1 MKRVNFPVARTEKE
15 QLNPLFTNPLEPYP
29 GLTVDDLN
37 RYLPAI
43 RKADDIA
50 MTPDTMEEG
59 LFLADALDGLKRLP
73 DNSIDLVLTAPPV
86 SPWRDIGTQGRK
98 MTLQEYYTWNNKW
111 LQESQR
117 VLKNTGAV
125 YLLCGWRFS
134 GMYHALLS
142 DYFKVQTRITWRD
155 RNAAKQDQ
163 NTTWFNE
170 IGDIWLATKTG
181 DFVFNSIMKVDG
193 KKVQDSGVTENISNL
208 WLEYFT
214 AGSKHEKGDLPEP
227 LLNKIIRASSF
238 KLSWV
243 VDPFMRRG
251 SVGVAVKNKGRRFI
265 GFETDQDSLLVAMKR
280 IDQS

>member
-1 MKRVNFPVARTEKE
+1 MAGIEKE

-29 GLTVDDLN
+29 GLSVDDLN
-37 RYLPAI
+37 RYLPAV
-43 RKADDIA
+43 RKADEIS
-50 MTPDTMEEG
+50 MTVDTMEEG

-73 DNSIDLVLTAPPV
+73 ENSMDLILTAPPV
-86 SPWRDIGTQGRK
+86 SPWRDIGTHGQK

-117 VLKNTGAV
+117 ILKSTGAI
-125 YLLCGWRFS
+125 YLLCSWRFS

-142 DYFKVQTRITWRD
+142 DYFRVQTRITWRD
-155 RNAAKQDQ
+155 RRTGTQDQ
-163 NTTWFNE
+163 NPTWFNE
-170 IGDIWLATKTG
+170 IGDIWLATKTS
-181 DFVFNSIMKVDG
+181 DFVFNKEMIAND
-193 KKVQDSGVTENISNL
+193 KKILDSGNTENMSNL

-214 AGSKHEKGDLPEP
+214 MGSDQEKDDLPEM
-227 LLNKIIRASSF
+227 LLSKILQASSF

-251 SVGVAVKNKGRRFI
+251 SVGVAAKSMGRRFI
-265 GFETDQDSLLVAMKR
+265 GFETDQDSLLMAMKR

>member
-1 MKRVNFPVARTEKE
+1 MAGTEKE

-29 GLTVDDLN
+29 GLSVDDLN
-37 RYLPAI
+37 RYLPAV
-43 RKADDIA
+43 RKADEIA
-50 MTPDTMEEG
+50 MTVDTMEEG

-73 DNSIDLVLTAPPV
+73 ENSMDLILTAPPV
-86 SPWRDIGTQGRK
+86 SPWRDIGTHGHK

-117 VLKNTGAV
+117 ILKSTGAI
-125 YLLCGWRFS
+125 YLLCSWRFS

-142 DYFKVQTRITWRD
+142 DYFRVQTRITWRD
-155 RNAAKQDQ
+155 RRTGNQDQ
-163 NTTWFNE
+163 NPTWFNE
-170 IGDIWLATKTG
+170 IGDIWLATKTS
-181 DFVFNSIMKVDG
+181 DFVFNKEMIAND
-193 KKVQDSGVTENISNL
+193 KKILDSGNTENMSNL

-214 AGSKHEKGDLPEP
+214 MGSDQEKGDLPER
-227 LLNKIIRASSF
+227 LLSKILQASSF

-251 SVGVAVKNKGRRFI
+251 SVGVAAKSIGRRFI
-265 GFETDQDSLLVAMKR
+265 GFETDQDSLLMAMKR

>member
-1 MKRVNFPVARTEKE
+1 VAGTEKE

-29 GLTVDDLN
+29 GLSVDDLN
-37 RYLPAI
+37 RYLPAV
-43 RKADDIA
+43 RKADEIA
-50 MTPDTMEEG
+50 MTIDTMEEG

-73 DNSIDLVLTAPPV
+73 ENSMDLILTAPPV
-86 SPWRDIGTQGRK
+86 SPWRDIGTHGQK

-117 VLKNTGAV
+117 ILKSTGAI
-125 YLLCGWRFS
+125 YLLCSWRFS

-142 DYFKVQTRITWRD
+142 DYFRVQTRITWRD
-155 RNAAKQDQ
+155 RRTGTQDQ
-163 NTTWFNE
+163 NPTWFNE
-170 IGDIWLATKTG
+170 IGDIWLATKTS
-181 DFVFNSIMKVDG
+181 DFVFNKEMIAND
-193 KKVQDSGVTENISNL
+193 KKILDSGNTENMSNL

-214 AGSKHEKGDLPEP
+214 MGSDQEKGDLPEM
-227 LLNKIIRASSF
+227 LLSKILQASSF

-251 SVGVAVKNKGRRFI
+251 SAGVAAKSMGRRFI
-265 GFETDQDSLLVAMKR
+265 GFETDQDSLLMAMKR

>member
-1 MKRVNFPVARTEKE
+1 VAGTKKE

-29 GLTVDDLN
+29 GLSVDDLN

-43 RKADDIA
+43 RKADEIA
-50 MTPDTMEEG
+50 MTIDTMEEG

-73 DNSIDLVLTAPPV
+73 ENSMDLILTVPPV
-86 SPWRDIGTQGRK
+86 SPWRDIGTHGQK

-117 VLKNTGAV
+117 ILKSTGAI
-125 YLLCGWRFS
+125 YLLCSWRFS

-142 DYFKVQTRITWRD
+142 DYFRVQTRITWRD
-155 RNAAKQDQ
+155 RRTGTQDQ
-163 NTTWFNE
+163 NPTWFNE
-170 IGDIWLATKTG
+170 IGDIWLATKTS
-181 DFVFNSIMKVDG
+181 DFVFNREMVAND
-193 KKVQDSGVTENISNL
+193 KKILDSGNTENMSNL

-214 AGSKHEKGDLPEP
+214 MGSDQEKGDLPEM
-227 LLNKIIRASSF
+227 LLSKILQASSF

-251 SVGVAVKNKGRRFI
+251 SVGVAAKSMGRRFI
-265 GFETDQDSLLVAMKR
+265 GFETDQDSLLMAMKR

>member
-1 MKRVNFPVARTEKE
+1 MAGTEKE

-29 GLTVDDLN
+29 GLSVDDLN
-37 RYLPAI
+37 RYLPAV
-43 RKADDIA
+43 RKADEIA
-50 MTPDTMEEG
+50 MTIDTMEEG

-73 DNSIDLVLTAPPV
+73 ENSMDLILTAPPV
-86 SPWRDIGTQGRK
+86 SPWRDIGTHGQK

-117 VLKNTGAV
+117 ILKSTGAI
-125 YLLCGWRFS
+125 YLLCSWRFS

-142 DYFKVQTRITWRD
+142 DYFRVQTRITWRD
-155 RNAAKQDQ
+155 RRTGTQDQ
-163 NTTWFNE
+163 NPTWFNE
-170 IGDIWLATKTG
+170 IGDIWLATKTS
-181 DFVFNSIMKVDG
+181 DFVFNKEMIAND
-193 KKVQDSGVTENISNL
+193 KKILDSGNTENMSNL

-214 AGSKHEKGDLPEP
+214 IGSDQEKGDLPEM
-227 LLNKIIRASSF
+227 LLSKILQASSF

-251 SVGVAVKNKGRRFI
+251 SAGVAAKSMGRRFI
-265 GFETDQDSLLVAMKR
+265 GFETDQDSLLMAMKR

>member
-1 MKRVNFPVARTEKE
+1 MAGTEKE

-29 GLTVDDLN
+29 GLSVNDLN
-37 RYLPAI
+37 RYLPAV
-43 RKADDIA
+43 RKADEIA
-50 MTPDTMEEG
+50 MTVDTMEEG

-73 DNSIDLVLTAPPV
+73 ENSMDLILTAPPV
-86 SPWRDIGTQGRK
+86 SPWRDIGTHGQK

-117 VLKNTGAV
+117 ILKSTGAI
-125 YLLCGWRFS
+125 YLLCSWRFS

-142 DYFKVQTRITWRD
+142 DYFRVQTRITWRD
-155 RNAAKQDQ
+155 RRTGTQ
-163 NTTWFNE
+163 NQNPTWFNE
-170 IGDIWLATKTG
+170 IGDIWLATKTS
-181 DFVFNSIMKVDG
+181 DFVFNREMIAND
-193 KKVQDSGVTENISNL
+193 KKILDSGNTENMSNL

-214 AGSKHEKGDLPEP
+214 MGSDQEKGDLPEM
-227 LLNKIIRASSF
+227 LLSKILQASSF

-251 SVGVAVKNKGRRFI
+251 SVGVVAKSMGRRFI
-265 GFETDQDSLLVAMKR
+265 GFETDQDSLLMAMKR

>member
-1 MKRVNFPVARTEKE
+1 MAGTEKE

-29 GLTVDDLN
+29 GLSVDDLN
-37 RYLPAI
+37 RYLPAV
-43 RKADDIA
+43 RKADEIA
-50 MTPDTMEEG
+50 MTIDTMEEG

-73 DNSIDLVLTAPPV
+73 ENSMDLILTAPPV
-86 SPWRDIGTQGRK
+86 SPWRDIGTHGQK

-117 VLKNTGAV
+117 ILKSTGAI
-125 YLLCGWRFS
+125 YLLCSWRFS

-142 DYFKVQTRITWRD
+142 DYFRVQTRITWRD
-155 RNAAKQDQ
+155 RRTGTLDQ
-163 NTTWFNE
+163 NPTWFNE
-170 IGDIWLATKTG
+170 IGDIWLATKTS
-181 DFVFNSIMKVDG
+181 DFVFNKEMIAND
-193 KKVQDSGVTENISNL
+193 KKILHSGNTENMSNL

-214 AGSKHEKGDLPEP
+214 MGSDQEKDDLPEM
-227 LLNKIIRASSF
+227 LLSKILQASSF

-251 SVGVAVKNKGRRFI
+251 SAGVAAKSMGRRFI
-265 GFETDQDSLLVAMKR
+265 GFETDQDSLLMAMKR

>member
-1 MKRVNFPVARTEKE
+1 MAGTKKE

-29 GLTVDDLN
+29 GLSVDDLN

-43 RKADDIA
+43 RKVEEIA
-50 MTPDTMEEG
+50 MTSDTMEEG
-59 LFLADALDGLKRLP
+59 LFLADALDGLKQLP
-73 DNSIDLVLTAPPV
+73 DNSIDIVLTAPPV
-86 SPWRDIGTQGRK
+86 SPWRDIGTQGQK
-98 MTLQEYYTWNNKW
+98 MTLQEYYTWNNNW

-170 IGDIWLATKTG
+170 IGDIWLATKTS
-181 DFVFNSIMKVDG
+181 DFVFNSEMIANDR
-193 KKVQDSGVTENISNL
+193 KVQDSAEPENISNL

-214 AGSKHEKGDLPEP
+214 VSTEKEKEDLPEM
-227 LLNKIIRASSF
+227 LLNKILQASSF
-238 KLSWV
+238 KLSWI

-251 SVGVAVKNKGRRFI
+251 SVGVAAKSKGRRFI
-265 GFETDQDSLLVAMKR
+265 GFETDQDSLLVAMKQ

>member
-1 MKRVNFPVARTEKE
+1 MKRVNFPVTEPKKE

-29 GLTVDDLN
+29 GLSVNDLN

-43 RKADDIA
+43 RKVEEIA

-59 LFLADALDGLKRLP
+59 LFLADALDGLKHLP

-86 SPWRDIGTQGRK
+86 SPWRDIGTQGQK

-155 RNAAKQDQ
+155 GKASKLDQ

-181 DFVFNSIMKVDG
+181 DFVFNNGMVVDG
-193 KKVQDSGVTENISNL
+193 KKVQDSGESENISNL

-214 AGSKHEKGDLPEP
+214 AGSGNEKGDLPET
-227 LLNKIIRASSF
+227 LLNKIIQASSF
-238 KLSWV
+238 KLSWI

-265 GFETDQDSLLVAMKR
+265 GFETDQDSLLVAMKQ

>member
-1 MKRVNFPVARTEKE
+1 VAGTEKE

-29 GLTVDDLN
+29 GLSVDDLN
-37 RYLPAI
+37 RYLPAV
-43 RKADDIA
+43 RKADEIA
-50 MTPDTMEEG
+50 MTIDTMEEG

-73 DNSIDLVLTAPPV
+73 ENSMDLILTAPPV
-86 SPWRDIGTQGRK
+86 SPWRDIGTHGQK

-117 VLKNTGAV
+117 ILKSTGAI
-125 YLLCGWRFS
+125 YLLCSWRFS

-142 DYFKVQTRITWRD
+142 DYFRVQTRITWRD
-155 RNAAKQDQ
+155 RRTGTQDQ
-163 NTTWFNE
+163 NPTWFNE
-170 IGDIWLATKTG
+170 IGDIWLATKTS
-181 DFVFNSIMKVDG
+181 DFVFNKEMIAND
-193 KKVQDSGVTENISNL
+193 KKILDSGNTENMSNL

-214 AGSKHEKGDLPEP
+214 MGSDQEKDDLPEM
-227 LLNKIIRASSF
+227 LLSKILQASSF

-251 SVGVAVKNKGRRFI
+251 SAGVAAKSMGRRFI
-265 GFETDQDSLLVAMKR
+265 GFETDQDSLLMAMKR

>member
-1 MKRVNFPVARTEKE
+1 MAGIEKE

-29 GLTVDDLN
+29 GLSVDDLN
-37 RYLPAI
+37 RYLPAV
-43 RKADDIA
+43 RKADEIS
-50 MTPDTMEEG
+50 MTVDTMEEG

-73 DNSIDLVLTAPPV
+73 ENSMDLILTAPPV
-86 SPWRDIGTQGRK
+86 SPWRDIGTHGHK

-117 VLKNTGAV
+117 ILKSTGAI
-125 YLLCGWRFS
+125 YLLCSWRFS

-142 DYFKVQTRITWRD
+142 DYFRVQTRITWRD
-155 RNAAKQDQ
+155 RRTETQDQ
-163 NTTWFNE
+163 NPTWFNE
-170 IGDIWLATKTG
+170 IGDIWLATKTS
-181 DFVFNSIMKVDG
+181 DFVFNKEMIAND
-193 KKVQDSGVTENISNL
+193 KKILDSGNTENMSNL

-214 AGSKHEKGDLPEP
+214 MGSDQEKGDLPEM
-227 LLNKIIRASSF
+227 LLSKILQASSF

-251 SVGVAVKNKGRRFI
+251 SAGVAAKSMGRRFI
-265 GFETDQDSLLVAMKR
+265 GFETDQDSLLMAMKR

>member
-1 MKRVNFPVARTEKE
+1 VAGTEKE

-29 GLTVDDLN
+29 GLSVNDLN
-37 RYLPAI
+37 RYLPAV
-43 RKADDIA
+43 RKADEIS
-50 MTPDTMEEG
+50 MTVDTMEEG

-73 DNSIDLVLTAPPV
+73 ENSMDLILTAPPV
-86 SPWRDIGTQGRK
+86 SPWRDIGTHGQK

-117 VLKNTGAV
+117 ILKSTGAI
-125 YLLCGWRFS
+125 YLLCSWRFS

-142 DYFKVQTRITWRD
+142 DYFRVQTRITWRD
-155 RNAAKQDQ
+155 RRTGTQDQ
-163 NTTWFNE
+163 NPTWFNE
-170 IGDIWLATKTG
+170 IGDIWLATKTS
-181 DFVFNSIMKVDG
+181 DFVFNREMIANDRKIL
-193 KKVQDSGVTENISNL
+193 DSGNTENMSNL

-214 AGSKHEKGDLPEP
+214 MGSDQEKGDLPEM
-227 LLNKIIRASSF
+227 LLSKILQASSF

-251 SVGVAVKNKGRRFI
+251 SVGVAAKSMGRRFI
-265 GFETDQDSLLVAMKR
+265 GFETGQDSLLMAMKR

>member
-1 MKRVNFPVARTEKE
+1 MAGTEKE

-29 GLTVDDLN
+29 GLSVDDLN
-37 RYLPAI
+37 RYLPAV
-43 RKADDIA
+43 RKADEIA
-50 MTPDTMEEG
+50 MTIDTMEEG

-73 DNSIDLVLTAPPV
+73 ENSMDLILTAPPV
-86 SPWRDIGTQGRK
+86 SPWRDIGTHGQK

-117 VLKNTGAV
+117 ILKSTGAI
-125 YLLCGWRFS
+125 YLLCSWRFS

-142 DYFKVQTRITWRD
+142 DYFRVQTRITWRD
-155 RNAAKQDQ
+155 RRTGTQ
-163 NTTWFNE
+163 NQNPTWFNE
-170 IGDIWLATKTG
+170 IGDIWLATKTS
-181 DFVFNSIMKVDG
+181 DFVFNKEMIAND
-193 KKVQDSGVTENISNL
+193 KKILDSGNTENMSNL

-214 AGSKHEKGDLPEP
+214 MGSDQEKRDLPEM
-227 LLNKIIRASSF
+227 LLSKILQASSF

-251 SVGVAVKNKGRRFI
+251 SAGVAAKSMGRRFI
-265 GFETDQDSLLVAMKR
+265 GFETDQDSLLMAMKR

>member
-1 MKRVNFPVARTEKE
+1 MAGTEKE

-29 GLTVDDLN
+29 GLSVDDLN
-37 RYLPAI
+37 RYLPAV
-43 RKADDIA
+43 RKAEEIA
-50 MTPDTMEEG
+50 MTIDTMEEG

-73 DNSIDLVLTAPPV
+73 ENSMDLILTAPPV
-86 SPWRDIGTQGRK
+86 SPWRDIGTHGQK

-117 VLKNTGAV
+117 ILKSTGAI
-125 YLLCGWRFS
+125 YLLCSWRFS

-142 DYFKVQTRITWRD
+142 DYFRVQTRITWRD
-155 RNAAKQDQ
+155 RRTGTQDQ
-163 NTTWFNE
+163 NPTWFNE
-170 IGDIWLATKTG
+170 IGDIWLATKTS
-181 DFVFNSIMKVDG
+181 DFVFNKEMIAND
-193 KKVQDSGVTENISNL
+193 KKILDSGNTENMSNL

-214 AGSKHEKGDLPEP
+214 MGSDQEKGDLPEM
-227 LLNKIIRASSF
+227 LLSKILQASSF

-251 SVGVAVKNKGRRFI
+251 SAGVAAKSMGRRFI
-265 GFETDQDSLLVAMKR
+265 GFETDQDSLLMAMKR

>member
-1 MKRVNFPVARTEKE
+1 MAGTEKE

-29 GLTVDDLN
+29 GLSVDDLN
-37 RYLPAI
+37 RYLPAV
-43 RKADDIA
+43 RKADEIA
-50 MTPDTMEEG
+50 MTIDTMEEG

-73 DNSIDLVLTAPPV
+73 ENSMDLILTAPPV
-86 SPWRDIGTQGRK
+86 SPWRDIGTHGHK

-117 VLKNTGAV
+117 ILKSTGAI
-125 YLLCGWRFS
+125 YLLCSWRFS

-142 DYFKVQTRITWRD
+142 DYFRVQTRITWRD
-155 RNAAKQDQ
+155 RRTETQDQ
-163 NTTWFNE
+163 NPTWFNE
-170 IGDIWLATKTG
+170 IGDIWLATKTS
-181 DFVFNSIMKVDG
+181 DFVFNKEMIAND
-193 KKVQDSGVTENISNL
+193 KKILDSGNTENMSNL

-214 AGSKHEKGDLPEP
+214 IGSDQEKGDLPEM
-227 LLNKIIRASSF
+227 LLSKILQASSF

-251 SVGVAVKNKGRRFI
+251 SAGVAAKSMGRRFI
-265 GFETDQDSLLVAMKR
+265 GFETDQDSLLMAMKR

>member
-1 MKRVNFPVARTEKE
+1 MEKE
-15 QLNPLFTNPLEPYP
+15 HLNPLFSNPMEPYP
-29 GLTVDDLN
+29 GLSVDDLN

-43 RKADDIA
+43 RKADEIV
-50 MTPDTMEEG
+50 MTLDTMEEG
-59 LFLADALDGLKRLP
+59 LFLADALEGLKRLP
-73 DNSIDLVLTAPPV
+73 EKSIDLILTAPPV
-86 SPWRDIGTQGRK
+86 SPWRDIGTQGQK

-117 VLKNTGAV
+117 VLKNTGAI

-142 DYFKVQTRITWRD
+142 DYFRVQTRITWRD
-155 RNAAKQDQ
+155 RKAREK
-163 NTTWFNE
+163 TLEPTWFNE

-181 DFVFNSIMKVDG
+181 DFIFDREMITNDNKAD
-193 KKVQDSGVTENISNL
+193 DSQTSENMSNL

-214 AGSKHEKGDLPEP
+214 SSSEQEKGDLPEK
-227 LLNKIIRASSF
+227 LLEKILKASSF

-243 VDPFMRRG
+243 VDPFMRKG
-251 SVGVAVKNKGRRFI
+251 SVGVAAKNKGRRFI
-265 GFETDQDSLLVAMKR
+265 GFETDQDNLLVSMKR

>member
-1 MKRVNFPVARTEKE
+1 MAGIEKE

-29 GLTVDDLN
+29 GLSVDDLN
-37 RYLPAI
+37 RYLPAV
-43 RKADDIA
+43 RKADEIA
-50 MTPDTMEEG
+50 MTIDTMEEG

-73 DNSIDLVLTAPPV
+73 ENSMDLILTAPPV
-86 SPWRDIGTQGRK
+86 SPWRDIGTHGQK

-117 VLKNTGAV
+117 ILKSTGAI
-125 YLLCGWRFS
+125 YLLCSWRFS

-142 DYFKVQTRITWRD
+142 DYFRVQTRITWRD
-155 RNAAKQDQ
+155 RRTETQDQ
-163 NTTWFNE
+163 NPTWFNE
-170 IGDIWLATKTG
+170 IGDIWLATKTS
-181 DFVFNSIMKVDG
+181 DFVFNKEMIAND
-193 KKVQDSGVTENISNL
+193 KKILDSGNTENMSNL

-214 AGSKHEKGDLPEP
+214 MGSDQEKDDLPEM
-227 LLNKIIRASSF
+227 LLSKILQASSF

-251 SVGVAVKNKGRRFI
+251 SVGVAAKSMGRRFI
-265 GFETDQDSLLVAMKR
+265 GFETDQDSLLMAMKR

>member
-1 MKRVNFPVARTEKE
+1 MAGTEKE

-29 GLTVDDLN
+29 GLSVDDLN
-37 RYLPAI
+37 RYLPAV
-43 RKADDIA
+43 RKADEIA
-50 MTPDTMEEG
+50 MTIDTMEEG

-73 DNSIDLVLTAPPV
+73 ENSMDLILTAPPV
-86 SPWRDIGTQGRK
+86 SPWRDIGTHGQK

-117 VLKNTGAV
+117 ILKSTGAI
-125 YLLCGWRFS
+125 YLLCSWRFS

-142 DYFKVQTRITWRD
+142 DYFRVQTRITWRD
-155 RNAAKQDQ
+155 RRTGTQDQ
-163 NTTWFNE
+163 NPTWFNE
-170 IGDIWLATKTG
+170 IGDIWLATKTS
-181 DFVFNSIMKVDG
+181 DFVFNREMVAND
-193 KKVQDSGVTENISNL
+193 KKILNSGNTEKISNL

-214 AGSKHEKGDLPEP
+214 MGSEQEKGDLPEM
-227 LLNKIIRASSF
+227 LLSKILQASSF

-251 SVGVAVKNKGRRFI
+251 SAGVAAKSMGRRFI
-265 GFETDQDSLLVAMKR
+265 GFETDQDSLLMAMKR

>member
-1 MKRVNFPVARTEKE
+1 MAGTEKE

-29 GLTVDDLN
+29 GLSVNDLN
-37 RYLPAI
+37 RYLPAV
-43 RKADDIA
+43 RKADEIA
-50 MTPDTMEEG
+50 MTVDTMEEG

-73 DNSIDLVLTAPPV
+73 ENSMDLILTAPPV
-86 SPWRDIGTQGRK
+86 SPWRDIGTLGQK

-117 VLKNTGAV
+117 ILKSTGAI
-125 YLLCGWRFS
+125 YLLCSWRFS

-142 DYFKVQTRITWRD
+142 DYFRVQTRITWRD
-155 RNAAKQDQ
+155 RRTGTQ
-163 NTTWFNE
+163 NQNPTWFNE
-170 IGDIWLATKTG
+170 IGDIWLATKTS
-181 DFVFNSIMKVDG
+181 DFVFNREMIAND
-193 KKVQDSGVTENISNL
+193 KKILDSGNTENMSNL

-214 AGSKHEKGDLPEP
+214 MGFDQEKGDLPEM
-227 LLNKIIRASSF
+227 LLSKILQASSF

-251 SVGVAVKNKGRRFI
+251 SVGVAAKSMGRRFI
-265 GFETDQDSLLVAMKR
+265 GFETDQDSLLMAMKR

>member
-1 MKRVNFPVARTEKE
+1 MAGTEKE

-29 GLTVDDLN
+29 GLSVDDLN
-37 RYLPAI
+37 RYLPAV
-43 RKADDIA
+43 RKADEIA
-50 MTPDTMEEG
+50 MTIDTMEEG

-73 DNSIDLVLTAPPV
+73 ENSMDLILTAPPV
-86 SPWRDIGTQGRK
+86 SPWRDIGTHGQK

-117 VLKNTGAV
+117 ILKNTGAI
-125 YLLCGWRFS
+125 YLLCSWRFS

-142 DYFKVQTRITWRD
+142 DYFRVQTRITWRD
-155 RNAAKQDQ
+155 RRTGTQDQ
-163 NTTWFNE
+163 NPTWFNE
-170 IGDIWLATKTG
+170 IGDIWLATKTS
-181 DFVFNSIMKVDG
+181 DFVFNKEMIAND
-193 KKVQDSGVTENISNL
+193 KKILDSGNTENMSNL

-214 AGSKHEKGDLPEP
+214 IGSDQEKGDLPEM
-227 LLNKIIRASSF
+227 LLSKILQASSF

-251 SVGVAVKNKGRRFI
+251 SAGVAAKSMGRRFI
-265 GFETDQDSLLVAMKR
+265 GFETDQDSLLMAMKR

>member
-1 MKRVNFPVARTEKE
+1 MAGTEKE

-29 GLTVDDLN
+29 GLSVDDLN
-37 RYLPAI
+37 RYLPAV
-43 RKADDIA
+43 RKADEIS
-50 MTPDTMEEG
+50 MTIDTMEEG

-73 DNSIDLVLTAPPV
+73 ENSMDLILTAPPV
-86 SPWRDIGTQGRK
+86 SPWRDIGTHGQK

-117 VLKNTGAV
+117 ILKSTGAI
-125 YLLCGWRFS
+125 YLLCSWRFS

-142 DYFKVQTRITWRD
+142 DYFRVQTRITWRD
-155 RNAAKQDQ
+155 RRTGTQDQ
-163 NTTWFNE
+163 NPTWFNE
-170 IGDIWLATKTG
+170 IGDIWLATKTS
-181 DFVFNSIMKVDG
+181 DFVFNKEMIAND
-193 KKVQDSGVTENISNL
+193 KKILDSGNTENMSNL

-214 AGSKHEKGDLPEP
+214 MGSDQEKDDLPEM
-227 LLNKIIRASSF
+227 LLSKILQASSF

-251 SVGVAVKNKGRRFI
+251 SVGVAAKSMGRRFI
-265 GFETDQDSLLVAMKR
+265 GFETDQDSLLMAMKR

>member
-1 MKRVNFPVARTEKE
+1 MAGTEKE

-29 GLTVDDLN
+29 GLSVNDLN
-37 RYLPAI
+37 RYLPAV
-43 RKADDIA
+43 RKADEIS
-50 MTPDTMEEG
+50 MTVDTMEEG

-73 DNSIDLVLTAPPV
+73 ENSMDLILTAPPV
-86 SPWRDIGTQGRK
+86 SPWRDIGTHGQK

-117 VLKNTGAV
+117 ILKSTGAI
-125 YLLCGWRFS
+125 YLLCSWRFS

-142 DYFKVQTRITWRD
+142 DYFRVQTRITWRD
-155 RNAAKQDQ
+155 RRTGTQDQ
-163 NTTWFNE
+163 NPTWFNE
-170 IGDIWLATKTG
+170 IGDIWLATKTS
-181 DFVFNSIMKVDG
+181 DFVFNREMIANDRKIL
-193 KKVQDSGVTENISNL
+193 DSGNTENMSNL

-214 AGSKHEKGDLPEP
+214 MGSDQEKGDLPEM
-227 LLNKIIRASSF
+227 LLSKILQASSF

-251 SVGVAVKNKGRRFI
+251 SVGVAAKSMGRRFI
-265 GFETDQDSLLVAMKR
+265 GFETGQDSLLMAMKR

>member
-1 MKRVNFPVARTEKE
+1 MAGTEKE

-29 GLTVDDLN
+29 GLSVDDLN
-37 RYLPAI
+37 RYLPAV
-43 RKADDIA
+43 RKADEIA
-50 MTPDTMEEG
+50 MTIDTMEEG

-73 DNSIDLVLTAPPV
+73 ENSMDLILTAPPV
-86 SPWRDIGTQGRK
+86 SPWRDIGTHGQK

-117 VLKNTGAV
+117 ILKSTGAI
-125 YLLCGWRFS
+125 YLLCSWRFS

-142 DYFKVQTRITWRD
+142 DYFRVQTRITWRD
-155 RNAAKQDQ
+155 RRTGTQDQ
-163 NTTWFNE
+163 NPTWFNE
-170 IGDIWLATKTG
+170 IGDIWLATKTS
-181 DFVFNSIMKVDG
+181 DFVFNKEMIAND
-193 KKVQDSGVTENISNL
+193 KKILDSGNTENMSNL

-214 AGSKHEKGDLPEP
+214 IGSDQEKDDLPEM
-227 LLNKIIRASSF
+227 LLSKILQASSF

-251 SVGVAVKNKGRRFI
+251 SVGVAAKSMGRRFI
-265 GFETDQDSLLVAMKR
+265 GFETDQDSLLMAMKR